1 MFRIETEKELL
12 NAFRSRD
19 RKHVELPK
27 GTQLP
32 LFVRDYLAWVDPYG
46 VRVFLV
52 FTAPGSNKPTG
63 IAFRRD
69 QQGDKTTAIG
79 VCDWCRAA
87 GATDQIGLLTTDVD
101 SKRRVGVNVCLDL
114 RCNEKMEAAANMSGR
129 SVLDDTQQLIE
140 RMARF
145 ANEALGI
152 EFSKDA

>member
-27 GTQLP
+27 GTRLP

-52 FTAPGSNKPTG
+52 FTAPGSKRPTG

-69 QQGDKTTAIG
+69 QQGDKTLALR
-79 VCDWCRAA
+79 VCDWCRASGSA
-87 GATDQIGLLTTDVD
+87 DQIGLLTTDVD
-101 SKRRVGVNVCLDL
+101 SKRRVGVNLCLDL
-114 RCNEKMEAAANMSGR
+114 RCNEKLEAATNMAGG
-129 SVLDDTQQLIE
+129 SVLDENRQLLE

-152 EFSKDA
+152 EFSTEA

>member
-12 NAFRSRD
+12 SAFRSRD

-52 FTAPGSNKPTG
+52 FTAPGGKRPTG

-69 QQGDKTTAIG
+69 QQGDKALALR
-79 VCDWCRAA
+79 VCEWCRASGSA
-87 GATDQIGLLTTDVD
+87 DQIGLLTTDVD
-101 SKRRVGVNVCLDL
+101 SKRRVGVNLCLDL
-114 RCNEKMEAAANMSGR
+114 RCNERLEAAMNMAGR
-129 SVLDDTQQLIE
+129 SVLDENKHLIE
-140 RMARF
+140 RMSRF
-145 ANEALGI
+145 ASEALGM
-152 EFSKDA
+152 EFS

>member
-12 NAFRSRD
+12 SAFRSRD
-19 RKHVELPK
+19 RKFVELPK
-27 GTQLP
+27 GTRVP
-32 LFVRDYLAWVDPYG
+32 LFIRDYLAWVDPYG

-52 FTAPGSNKPTG
+52 FTAPGAQRPTG

-69 QQGDKTTAIG
+69 QQGDKTSATG

-87 GATDQIGLLTTDVD
+87 GASDQIGLLTTDVD

-114 RCNEKMEAAANMSGR
+114 RCGEKLEAAANLSGR
-129 SVLDDTQQLIE
+129 SVLDDNRQLIE

-145 ANEALGI
+145 ASEALGI
-152 EFSKDA
+152 EFSSDA